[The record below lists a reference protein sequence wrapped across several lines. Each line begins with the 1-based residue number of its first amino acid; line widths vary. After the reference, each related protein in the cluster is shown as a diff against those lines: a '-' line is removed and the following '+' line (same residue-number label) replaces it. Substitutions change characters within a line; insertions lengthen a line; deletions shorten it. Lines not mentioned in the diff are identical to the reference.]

1 MAAFFMITSK
11 VMSPTTEQGF
21 GGDGAMAMQYIAG
34 AIIVGALIEMTVG
47 FSGLIGRPGSELWVM
62 ERPPEGVIAYAV
74 LWCIVDQGELANL
87 AVRPEYRG
95 QGYAARLLDHVLR
108 NARERDVEAIYL
120 EVRASNERALEL
132 YEGFGFLRVGVRK
145 NYYDKP
151 KEDAL
156 VMRMLL

>member
-1 MAAFFMITSK
+1 MERVDAAPEVLIRPMKRSDVETVLGIERRVFTS
-11 VMSPTTEQGF
+11 PWQANT
-21 GGDGAMAMQYIAG
+21 
-34 AIIVGALIEMTVG
+34 

-95 QGYAARLLDHVLR
+95 QGYAARLLEHVLR